1 MVFWPVHG
9 IARRLTERHSYEKR
23 TKFRAL
29 GPQFRR
35 SMHIFVV
42 DAGCDNSL
50 NFTIAALQAPQY
62 NTHRFGIYFA
72 DTPRHADLL
81 VLLGPPLPS
90 LRESVAATVRQLPS
104 PCGVLLVGR
113 ETSEVRAA
121 DGSRRE
127 PQDAGDTLGPWTGM
141 VDASIV
147 VGQLPR
153 NPAPAELLAALLSI
167 QRGPG
172 KDRLPVGGSR

>member
-1 MVFWPVHG
+1 MVFWPFHG
-9 IARRLTERHSYEKR
+9 IAKRLTERRRYERR
-23 TKFRAL
+23 TEFRTL

-35 SMHIFVV
+35 SLHIFVV

-90 LRESVAATVRQLPS
+90 LREAVAATVRQLPS
-104 PCGVLLVGR
+104 PCGVLLVGQ
-113 ETSEVRAA
+113 EKVDLPAT
-121 DGSRRE
+121 
-127 PQDAGDTLGPWTGM
+127 DTLGSWTGM
-141 VDASIV
+141 VDADAV
-147 VGQLPR
+147 VGQLPGD
-153 NPAPAELLAALLSI
+153 PAPAEILAALLSI

-172 KDRLPVGGSR
+172 KGTHPVGGER